1 MLNTAFS
8 LLLAM
13 AAGVSVVVQQALNA
27 NLRTAL
33 GSAAWSGFISY
44 FVGLLCMIL
53 LAATLRDP
61 LPAAGV
67 VARVPWWA
75 WSGGLFGAIFIAL
88 AILLVPKLG
97 AATFIA
103 LLVAGQMLAS
113 VTLDHFGWLGLA
125 QREIDL
131 PRVIGVLLL
140 IGGVVLIRR

>member
-1 MLNTAFS
+1 MLGTAFAIV
-8 LLLAM
+8 LAV

-27 NLRTAL
+27 NLRGAL
-33 GSAAWSGFISY
+33 GSAAGSGFVSY
-44 FVGLLCMIL
+44 FVGLLCMAVLMIVF
-53 LAATLRDP
+53 RDP
-61 LPAAGV
+61 LPSAAAI
-67 VARVPWWA
+67 ARIPWWA

-88 AILLVPKLG
+88 AIILVPKLG

-125 QREIDL
+125 QRPVDL

-140 IGGVVLIRR
+140 VGGVVLIRR